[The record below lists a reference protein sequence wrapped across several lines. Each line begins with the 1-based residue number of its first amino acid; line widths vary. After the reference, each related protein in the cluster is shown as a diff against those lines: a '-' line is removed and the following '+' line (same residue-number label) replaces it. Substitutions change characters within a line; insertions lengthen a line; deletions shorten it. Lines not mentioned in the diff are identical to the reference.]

1 MRYQTTLLLLQQKA
15 DSPWW
20 HFPPNL
26 PAFYLESSHI
36 PFATARF
43 PVYFGFAWGSSL
55 PWLQQT
61 PAKAPA

>member
-1 MRYQTTLLLLQQKA
+1 MRYQTTPLLLQQKA

-36 PFATARF
+36 PFTTARF
-43 PVYFGFAWGSSL
+43 PVYFGFA
-55 PWLQQT
+55 
-61 PAKAPA
+61 